1 MYAKFQIE
9 SLLSFEKFYSDATA
23 DQLIKQCVI
32 VIAETIMTANS
43 LQIRN
48 GAISR
53 ERLITLSDRL
63 RIANLH
69 KKELNFKLV
78 VIGDFGVG
86 K

>member
-1 MYAKFQIE
+1 MR
-9 SLLSFEKFYSDATA
+9 DRW
-23 DQLIKQCVI
+23 
-32 VIAETIMTANS
+32 IAETIMTANS

-86 K
+86 KCVETSPIGSFEFGLFSRQNFDY

>member
-1 MYAKFQIE
+1 MR
-9 SLLSFEKFYSDATA
+9 DRW
-23 DQLIKQCVI
+23 
-32 VIAETIMTANS
+32 IAETIMTANS
-43 LQIRN
+43 LQTRN

-86 K
+86 KCVETSPIGSFKFGLFSRQNFDY

>member
-1 MYAKFQIE
+1 M
-9 SLLSFEKFYSDATA
+9 

-32 VIAETIMTANS
+32 VAETIMTADS

-86 K
+86 KSVELCYNWIIQI